1 MLRYSKTIVIKT
13 IYCLYNLDKFQ
24 IIVMFIGERIN
35 KLLEERKITK
45 VNLYTSVGISGPGL
59 DKMIAGANVR
69 VGSLEK
75 IADFFN
81 VSMDYFFD
89 REIDNSSISIGH
101 HVNGMG
107 NSVSGDITL
116 SDCQKELAHLKQLLE
131 EKERTIQI
139 LLKQQ

>member
-1 MLRYSKTIVIKT
+1 MCY
-13 IYCLYNLDKFQ
+13 LDKIQ

-45 VNLYTSVGISGPGL
+45 VNLYTSIGISGPGL
-59 DKMIAGANVR
+59 DKIIAGANVR
-69 VGSLEK
+69 VGNLEK
-75 IADFFN
+75 IADFFK

-89 REIDNSSISIGH
+89 READNSSINIGH
-101 HVNGMG
+101 HVNGSG
-107 NSVSGDITL
+107 NNVSGDITL
-116 SDCQKELAHLKQLLE
+116 SECQKELVHLKQLLE